1 MAYYTRSKFNFAQ
14 NILTVQRPG
23 RIPFTIVFPQ
33 LFHILN
39 QLKLTSYWL
48 YRCLGP
54 TPSPPTQICMII
66 ACNFSWVL
74 QSSQEKSKTIR
85 QWLCIFFF
93 GAEGAG
99 VGGNKVHC
107 GLCENGE
114 LLSFCF
120 PTIPPFQKN
129 FQRPRCHYTCCHWG
143 SLMT

>member
-1 MAYYTRSKFNFAQ
+1 MTGKNTFHHC
-14 NILTVQRPG
+14 LCTVVPHLESAKIDFVLAISMSRTHP
-23 RIPFTIVFPQ
+23 
-33 LFHILN
+33 L
-39 QLKLTSYWL
+39 
-48 YRCLGP
+48 
-54 TPSPPTQICMII
+54 PPTQICMII